1 MKSRLAPLAVVF
13 AAIAFPASA
22 LADEAPPS
30 DGAPTCLAARGAV
43 DDLSIRGV
51 HVGGKTRIR
60 GADGRPMA
68 VNSVSYCVEG
78 GGEFSFSLSK
88 EQEVVLILSTA
99 DGDSIGPIN
108 PTSPAQSARAE
119 FPNMRRVVKTADTS
133 VYRVDG
139 RRQLLLGVTAGRVSF
154 VAAADRLL
162 LESPSKLGYH
172 LRRLGV

>member
-1 MKSRLAPLAVVF
+1 MRFRLAPLAVAF
-13 AAIAFPASA
+13 AAAAFPTSA
-22 LADEAPPS
+22 LAEDPPAADS
-30 DGAPTCLAARGAV
+30 TPKCLSAQGSV

-60 GADGRPMA
+60 RADGQPLA
-68 VNSVSYCVEG
+68 VNSVHYCVEG
-78 GGEFSFSLSK
+78 GGEFSFSVSK
-88 EQEVVLILSTA
+88 EQEVVLIMSTA

-119 FPNMRRVVKTADTS
+119 FPNMRRVTKTADTS

-139 RRQLLLGVTAGRVSF
+139 RRQLLLGVTGGRVSF

-162 LESPSKLGYH
+162 LEYPNKLGYH
-172 LRRLGV
+172 LRRLGL

>member
-1 MKSRLAPLAVVF
+1 MADDP
-13 AAIAFPASA
+13 PAGG
-22 LADEAPPS
+22 DKPV
-30 DGAPTCLAARGAV
+30 CLSARGAV

-60 GADGRPMA
+60 GADGQPMA
-68 VNSVSYCVEG
+68 INSVSYCVEG
-78 GGEFSFSLSK
+78 GGEFSFSLSSD
-88 EQEVVLILSTA
+88 QEVVLILSTA

-119 FPNMRRVVKTADTS
+119 FPNMRRIAKTGDTS

-162 LESPSKLGYH
+162 LEYPHKLGYH